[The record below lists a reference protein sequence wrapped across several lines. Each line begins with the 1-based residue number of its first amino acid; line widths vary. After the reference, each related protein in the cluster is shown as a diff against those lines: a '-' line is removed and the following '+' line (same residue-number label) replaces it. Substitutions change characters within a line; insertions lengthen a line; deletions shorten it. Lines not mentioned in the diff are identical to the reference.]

1 MATVPN
7 GYIRNRQGD
16 TNTHNMTSNDRG
28 VSEGSNSGITS
39 AKVLVLRNL
48 TVAEDSASKRS
59 VYSGVVSVDQIVD
72 INTNDNVRGY
82 LAETGSVTKV
92 HRAIKETLKNNPS
105 VFHVLN
111 GGLTIVAAESVYNET
126 TKELRLSSA
135 SIING
140 AQTQGVIKE
149 YIVERE
155 EMAKK
160 GGSEDL
166 PPLPS
171 VHFQLIVT
179 QDEALIA
186 EISIAR
192 NSQNSVKNISIV
204 GSKGM
209 LDELEEV
216 MRSNGQGNIQLRE
229 DQDTKSG
236 TYLPTEKLL
245 QVIMALVPDEL
256 PIPGRSNKDPS
267 KTYCYSQKSACL
279 TNFSNAFEQ
288 RAKTPA
294 QEALYRF
301 FIDIAPAAWALY
313 TKWQKHQGFK
323 GTGLRSLERDD
334 SGNILEV
341 PDGIIFPIIAA
352 HSAFV
357 AKDLKGKWRMEV
369 PEKADKILIDTA
381 KSDYME
387 VASHN
392 PQTMGKSKACYTRLK
407 SIAELI
413 RS

>member
-1 MATVPN
+1 MAKTGKAP
-7 GYIRNRQGD
+7 
-16 TNTHNMTSNDRG
+16 
-28 VSEGSNSGITS
+28 SEGSNSGTTS
-39 AKVLVLRNL
+39 AKVLIVRNL
-48 TVAEDSASKRS
+48 TTTEDKASQRF
-59 VYSGVVSVDQIVD
+59 VYSGVACVDQIVD

-82 LAETGSVTKV
+82 LAETGSTTKV
-92 HRAIKETLKNNPS
+92 HRAIKDTLKNNPS

-111 GGLTIVAAESVYNET
+111 GGLTIVASESAYDET
-126 TKELRLSSA
+126 TKELRLTGA

-149 YIVERE
+149 YLAERKA
-155 EMAKK
+155 MAEH
-160 GGSEDL
+160 GGAEDL

-171 VHFQLIVT
+171 IHFQLIVT
-179 QDEALIA
+179 QDEGLVA

-209 LDELEEV
+209 LDELAQV
-216 MRSNGQGNIQLRE
+216 MKSSGLGNIQTSE

-236 TYLPTEKLL
+236 AYLPTEKLL
-245 QVIMALVPDEL
+245 QVIMALVPDAL
-256 PIPGRSNKDPS
+256 AIPGRSSKDSS

-288 RAKTPA
+288 KSRSPA
-294 QEALYRF
+294 QMDLYKF

-313 TKWQKHQGFK
+313 NKWQKHPGFK
-323 GTGLRSLERDD
+323 GSGLRSLERDD

-352 HSAFV
+352 HAAFISQ
-357 AKDLKGKWRMEV
+357 DSKGRWHMEV

-381 KSDYME
+381 RSDYME

-407 SIAELI
+407 SFAEI
-413 RS
+413 IKS